1 MRHLHLRS
9 TSNLRNEALLVFKKF
24 SIYGDMS
31 QDEYERMTN
40 PNSNEMMEDAF
51 DEDINDTSISNYHIL
66 NFYLDCS
73 YWHEQEKEIKESPL
87 ILPVQIVDVD
97 DEEEVVEKYK
107 VRNLPTLILVD
118 GEGTEIHRWVG
129 VTPTCEIN
137 SYIINNGYS
146 SSNNVEKTG
155 ENGAMD
161 LSGIPVE
168 FRDKM
173 NDSDFQDKVIA
184 ILAEGGTEE
193 QIREKVDYLLGKK
206 NSDEITTLEERVRS
220 YLRDK
225 FDTVGNLII
234 RESDS
239 FDIIHK
245 IKATTMLSKLNDD
258 LDGSVVF
265 PDVERIK
272 EASNRV
278 GISWNLIKSEEYKR
292 ALLIYR
298 DGKLVD

>member
-1 MRHLHLRS
+1 
-9 TSNLRNEALLVFKKF
+9 
-24 SIYGDMS
+24 MS